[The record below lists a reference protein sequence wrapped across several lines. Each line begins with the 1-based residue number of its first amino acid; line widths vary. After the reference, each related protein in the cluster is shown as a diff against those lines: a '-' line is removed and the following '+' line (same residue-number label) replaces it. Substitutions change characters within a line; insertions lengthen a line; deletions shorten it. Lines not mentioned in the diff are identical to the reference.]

1 MKKKKMYQGKTGPL
15 EWIYILEDGKSMR
28 NMYECLLQETEFVA
42 EYWEDAGVL
51 EVSPGDGGHI
61 DFEQSD
67 EEDVLWVTLSS
78 KEYEYARN
86 AMEKIEEVFGGEF
99 CEDK

>member
-1 MKKKKMYQGKTGPL
+1 MKSKKMNRGTTGPL
-15 EWIYILEDGKSMR
+15 EWIYIFEEGKKMR
-28 NMYECLLQETEFVA
+28 DMYECLLEETEFVA

-51 EVSPGDGGHI
+51 EVSPGEGGHI
-61 DFEQSD
+61 DLEQSD

-86 AMEKIEEVFGGEF
+86 AMETIEEVFGGEF
-99 CEDK
+99 YEDK